1 MKKHGNHILKKFLI
15 VVLVHKFY
23 VSFNIKKYVLRQLSM
38 PSFTGNNKSTFTETK
53 NMNII
58 IGKWLPFSVLPFS
71 EKVTEAT

>member
-1 MKKHGNHILKKFLI
+1 
-15 VVLVHKFY
+15 
-23 VSFNIKKYVLRQLSM
+23 M
-38 PSFTGNNKSTFTETK
+38 PTSTGNNKFTFTETK